1 MSTSEKP
8 LLFVERKSF
17 RSIFM
22 GQKEISSTYHPDY
35 TDEKTERFF
44 LISHPVRIGLVIPK
58 KRDPLIADIY
68 SLLSEGGHH
77 RPTDLTVLYPHAG
90 ILAKEGCAVVSTTQE
105 TVVEDY
111 ISHNFHKRGNGT
123 VTGRLGFEDLEG
135 LQGIVLIVSPSD
147 SQLIR
152 TSLDRALK
160 FELSILRGLVTIIEL
175 GDEPDTE
182 LEASKLPYKHIF
194 ASNPQQVEESIR
206 DL

>member
-1 MSTSEKP
+1 
-8 LLFVERKSF
+8 
-17 RSIFM
+17 M
-22 GQKEISSTYHPDY
+22 GQKEIASTYYPDDP
-35 TDEKTERFF
+35 DERTERIF
-44 LISHPVRIGLVIPK
+44 LISHPVHVGLVIPK
-58 KRDPLIADIY
+58 KRETLIADTY
-68 SLLSEGGHH
+68 TLLSEGDHH

-90 ILAKEGCAVVSTTQE
+90 ILAQEGEAVVSTTQE

-111 ISHNFHKRGNGT
+111 ISHTFHKRGNGAG
-123 VTGRLGFEDLEG
+123 TGRLGFQDLEG

-160 FELSILRGLVTIIEL
+160 FELGILRGLVTVIEL

-182 LEASKLPYKHIF
+182 PEANKLPYKHIF